1 MKKLQWIPA
10 MTASAAL
17 MMILLIT
24 SFEVIL
30 YTDFDIYQKEYE
42 KYNVLSELDMEMDDV
57 MYVTHEMMEYLRGNR
72 QELSVTTIVEGREQ
86 DFFNEQDRL
95 HMKDV
100 RDLFIGGLHVRTG
113 SFLILLLSLI
123 LLAVF
128 KADLRR
134 ILSKSYQIM
143 LGILAILILLLGISI
158 VVDFSTVFTIFHK
171 LFFDNDLWLFDPAQD
186 YMIRMLPERLFYDM
200 VIRIGG
206 VFVVSLMVLQILS
219 VIFGR
224 KKISTAY

>member
-30 YTDFDIYQKEYE
+30 YTDIDIYQKEYE

-95 HMKDV
+95 HM
-100 RDLFIGGLHVRTG
+100 
-113 SFLILLLSLI
+113 
-123 LLAVF
+123 
-128 KADLRR
+128 
-134 ILSKSYQIM
+134 
-143 LGILAILILLLGISI
+143 
-158 VVDFSTVFTIFHK
+158 
-171 LFFDNDLWLFDPAQD
+171 
-186 YMIRMLPERLFYDM
+186 
-200 VIRIGG
+200 
-206 VFVVSLMVLQILS
+206 
-219 VIFGR
+219 
-224 KKISTAY
+224 